1 MGGIMHALRGYSKMG
16 FFGGGKSD
24 HPLADPKEARRVLDA
39 LPANDPV
46 KALDE
51 LMHWMESVT
60 AAEGFKPDVRIQ
72 LLLMLDDA
80 AQLRVR
86 KLAKD
91 YFGDARPSRFQE
103 NRLWTALHGYWKQAG
118 YAFARAIDQF
128 VQNVKGAEAAKAQ
141 LPLLLVRTLRSFAQQ
156 VKWMHMRYGPIDLAS
171 WGVFNSVY
179 AFAEI
184 RQLAQTK
191 VTVYAGA
198 SGDSTPQLEFL
209 KCAMFSVGAPDG
221 LLPLEVE
228 LAERLIGAYSP
239 RFVLGNA
246 PAPAFVFWTDL
257 AQAMT
262 PARASK
268 APPAGPG
275 LRCFSAGAALAEIHE
290 LAERLMV
297 GGQLPPELNLGTGYE
312 PHVVQEVAR
321 HLHLYW
327 SPQAPERKTQRH
339 PVKSRL
345 SVTYGY
351 DGVVGVLGGSD
362 SLDFDNQKSESWIVE
377 NVSAGGFG
385 AVVPQ
390 LKGDWLRVGALLAL
404 QPEGGSNWVLGVVR
418 RVNKTASQQAR
429 VGIETL
435 SKTPVLS
442 QFAVSGVATASEQG
456 VLLKNGE
463 AAEARIVLK
472 PGVFAPAQNLEI
484 ARGERHHVYIPQA
497 VAERGEDYEI
507 ARFRE
512 MVRES

>member
-1 MGGIMHALRGYSKMG
+1 MKL
-16 FFGGGKSD
+16 FGGGKPE
-24 HPLADPKEARRVLDA
+24 HPLADPKEAKRLLDA

-51 LMHWMESVT
+51 LMHWMESVA
-60 AAEGFKPDVRIQ
+60 AAEGFKPETRIQ
-72 LLLMLDDA
+72 LLLMLDDKGQP
-80 AQLRVR
+80 QLR
-86 KLAKD
+86 KLATD
-91 YFGDARPSRFQE
+91 YFAATRPSRFQE

-118 YAFARAIDQF
+118 YAYARSVDQF
-128 VQNVKGAEAAKAQ
+128 VQGHRGADAAKAQ
-141 LPLLLVRTLRSFAQQ
+141 LPLLLARTLRSFAQQ
-156 VKWMHMRYGPIDLAS
+156 IKWMQMRYGPIDLAS

-179 AFAEI
+179 AFAEA
-184 RQLAQTK
+184 RQLAQSK
-191 VTVYAGA
+191 VTPYAGVA
-198 SGDSTPQLEFL
+198 GESTPQLEFL
-209 KCAMFSVGAPDG
+209 KGAMFSASAPDG
-221 LLPLEVE
+221 LLPLEIE
-228 LAERLIGAYSP
+228 LAERLIGALAP
-239 RFVLGNA
+239 RFVIGSA
-246 PAPAFVFWTDL
+246 PAPDFVFWTDL

-262 PARASK
+262 PARASR
-268 APPAGPG
+268 APQAGPG
-275 LRCFSAGAALAEIHE
+275 LRCFGAGAALTEVHE
-290 LAERLMV
+290 LAERVMV
-297 GGQLPPELNLGTGYE
+297 GGKVPPEVKLGDGCD
-312 PHVVQEVAR
+312 PHVAHEVMR

-351 DGVVGVLGGSD
+351 AGVLGVLGGGD
-362 SLDFDNQKSESWIVE
+362 SLDFDNQQSESWIVE

-418 RVNKTASQQAR
+418 RVNKTGGQQAR

-435 SKTPVLS
+435 CKTPELS
-442 QFAVSGVATASEQG
+442 RFAVAGVKSVTEQG
-456 VLLKNGE
+456 VLMKNGE

-472 PGVFAPAQNLEI
+472 PGVFAPAQNLEL

-512 MVRES
+512 LVRET

>member
-1 MGGIMHALRGYSKMG
+1 MGL
-16 FFGGGKSD
+16 FGGGKPD
-24 HPLADPKEARRVLDA
+24 HPLADPKEAKRLLEA
-39 LPANDPV
+39 LPDNDPV

-51 LMHWMESVT
+51 LMHWMESV
-60 AAEGFKPDVRIQ
+60 AAVEGFKPEARIQ
-72 LLLMLDDA
+72 LLLQMDDA
-80 AQLRVR
+80 AQQRVR
-86 KLAKD
+86 KLSRD
-91 YFGDARPSRFQE
+91 YFADARPSRFQE
-103 NRLWTALHGYWKQAG
+103 NRLWTAVHGYWKQAG
-118 YAFARAIDQF
+118 YSYARAIDLF
-128 VQNVKGAEAAKAQ
+128 VQNVKGVEAARAQ

-179 AFAEI
+179 AYAEM
-184 RQLAQTK
+184 RQLAQAK
-191 VTVYAGA
+191 SAVYASQAGE
-198 SGDSTPQLEFL
+198 STPQLEFL
-209 KCAMFSVGAPDG
+209 KGAMFSVSAPDG

-228 LAERLIGAYSP
+228 LAERLIAAYAP
-239 RFVLGNA
+239 RFVIGTA

-262 PARASK
+262 PARASR
-268 APPAGPG
+268 APQAGPA
-275 LRCFSAGAALAEIHE
+275 LRCFGAGAALEEVHG
-290 LAERLMV
+290 LAEQVMI
-297 GGQLPPELNLGTGYE
+297 GGKVPPELNLGT
-312 PHVVQEVAR
+312 VQTHDLLEVAR

-351 DGVVGVLGGSD
+351 EGVCGVLGGGD

-390 LKGDWLRVGALLAL
+390 LKGDWLRVGALLAM

-418 RVNKTASQQAR
+418 RVNKTATQQAR

-435 SKTPVLS
+435 SKSPVLS
-442 QFAVSGVATASEQG
+442 QFAVSGVKSMSEQG

-472 PGVFAPAQNLEI
+472 PGVFAPAQNLEV

-497 VAERGEDYEI
+497 VSERGEDYEI

-512 MVRES
+512 LIRET

>member
-1 MGGIMHALRGYSKMG
+1 MKL
-16 FFGGGKSD
+16 FGGAKPD
-24 HPLADPKEARRVLDA
+24 HPLADPKEAKRVLDA
-39 LPANDPV
+39 LPADDPV

-51 LMHWMESVT
+51 LMNWMESV
-60 AAEGFKPDVRIQ
+60 AALEGFKPESRIH

-80 AQLRVR
+80 AQPRVR

-91 YFGDARPSRFQE
+91 YFAAVRPSRFQE

-118 YAFARAIDQF
+118 YAYARSVDQF
-128 VQNVKGAEAAKAQ
+128 VQGHKGVDAAKSL
-141 LPLLLVRTLRSFAQQ
+141 LPMLLVRTLRSFAQQ

-179 AFAEI
+179 AFAEVK
-184 RQLAQTK
+184 QLTQSK
-191 VTVYAGA
+191 VAVYPGA
-198 SGDSTPQLEFL
+198 TGDSTPQLEFL
-209 KCAMFSVGAPDG
+209 KGVMFSASAPDG

-228 LAERLIGAYSP
+228 LTERLIAELVP
-239 RFVLGNA
+239 RFALANA
-246 PAPAFVFWTDL
+246 PAPGLAFWIDL
-257 AQAMT
+257 AQAMA
-262 PARASK
+262 PARLSR
-268 APPAGPG
+268 APQPGPG
-275 LRCFSAGAALAEIHE
+275 LRCFGAGAALTEVHD
-290 LAERLMV
+290 LAERVLV
-297 GGQLPPELNLGTGYE
+297 GGQLPPELNPGGSHE
-312 PHVVQEVAR
+312 PQVTLEVLR
-321 HLHLYW
+321 HLEMYW
-327 SPQAPERKTQRH
+327 SPHAPERKAQRH

-345 SVTYGY
+345 SVTHGY
-351 DGVVGVLGGSD
+351 DGVVAVLGGGD
-362 SLDFDNQKSESWIVE
+362 SLDFDNQNSESWIVE

-404 QPEGGSNWVLGVVR
+404 QPEGGSNWVLGLVR
-418 RVNKTASQQAR
+418 RVNKIAGQQAR

-442 QFAVSGVATASEQG
+442 QFAVSGAKNVSEQG

-463 AAEARIVLK
+463 AVEARIVLR
-472 PGVFAPAQNLEI
+472 PGVFAPAQNLEV